1 MQIDAKR
8 AVWDI
13 PDTPEEVAQRAMRT
27 VAANAVDAKD
37 AADLLAMLGLVDVD
51 TEVAQRCAICDHQM
65 VNRSGSDLRPRP
77 AGVKTVGAKG
87 MCNTCYQVTLRPDH
101 QTKGGV
107 A

>member
-13 PDTPEEVAQRAMRT
+13 PDTSEDVAQRAMRT
-27 VAANAVDAKD
+27 VAANAVDASE
-37 AADLLAMLGLVDVD
+37 AADLFAMLGLVDVD

-87 MCNTCYQVTLRPDH
+87 MCNTCYQITLRPDH
-101 QTKGGV
+101 HTKGGV

>member
-13 PDTPEEVAQRAMRT
+13 PDTPDEVAQRAMRT
-27 VAANAVDAKD
+27 VAANAVDATE
-37 AADLLAMLGLVDVD
+37 AADLLAMLGLIDVD
-51 TEVAQRCAICDHQM
+51 TEIAQRCAVCNHQM

-77 AGVKTVGAKG
+77 PGVKTTGAKG

-101 QTKGGV
+101 HTKGGV